1 LLIGELDMVK
11 RSVTAA
17 PAEQNFIK
25 AYFELK
31 RLREDIACI
40 ERSANVP
47 AGRRSAASRDISKG
61 GDGMRDV
68 SRP

>member
-1 LLIGELDMVK
+1 MDMSK
-11 RSVTAA
+11 RSVAAA

-40 ERSANVP
+40 ERSSKRP
-47 AGRRSAASRDISKG
+47 ARRLSAAGRDISKG
-61 GDGMRDV
+61 DEGIREV
-68 SRP
+68 LRS

>member
-1 LLIGELDMVK
+1 MVK

-31 RLREDIACI
+31 RLREDIAYI
-40 ERSANVP
+40 ERSAKLP
-47 AGRRSAASRDISKG
+47 AVRRSAAGGDISKG
-61 GDGMRDV
+61 GDGIQDV